1 MWWKW
6 KTSHFADNKTF
17 FYSALLYSAVLCF
30 MYCCKWDYESLS
42 NKGNSQ
48 YCLMELVSIVTVFK
62 CKSDIDLASRCM
74 CVYVASIFSFLSQ
87 YNGCQTILRSFRMT
101 HVITSDMNDVSH
113 TESIFT
119 YFFMSLL
126 FFFSLISRTNKSR
139 KCFKYCTTNVSIYL
153 KWHSTQD
160 ATPQHRNRLHSH
172 VQS

>member
-6 KTSHFADNKTF
+6 KTSHFTDNKTF
-17 FYSALLYSAVLCF
+17 FFSSLLYSALFCSTLLCGAVLCF

-48 YCLMELVSIVTVFK
+48 YCLTELVSIVAVFK

-101 HVITSDMNDVSH
+101 HVITSNMNDVSH

-119 YFFMSLL
+119 YFFYVFVV
-126 FFFSLISRTNKSR
+126 FFLAYFANKQIEEMFQVLYDKR
-139 KCFKYCTTNVSIYL
+139 
-153 KWHSTQD
+153 
-160 ATPQHRNRLHSH
+160 
-172 VQS
+172 

>member
-1 MWWKW
+1 MWRKW

-17 FYSALLYSAVLCF
+17 FYSALLCCAVLCF

-42 NKGNSQ
+42 NEGNSQ
-48 YCLMELVSIVTVFK
+48 YCLTELVSIVAVFK

-119 YFFMSLL
+119 YIFYVFVVFFLAY
-126 FFFSLISRTNKSR
+126 FANKQIEEMFQVLYDKR
-139 KCFKYCTTNVSIYL
+139 
-153 KWHSTQD
+153 
-160 ATPQHRNRLHSH
+160 
-172 VQS
+172 